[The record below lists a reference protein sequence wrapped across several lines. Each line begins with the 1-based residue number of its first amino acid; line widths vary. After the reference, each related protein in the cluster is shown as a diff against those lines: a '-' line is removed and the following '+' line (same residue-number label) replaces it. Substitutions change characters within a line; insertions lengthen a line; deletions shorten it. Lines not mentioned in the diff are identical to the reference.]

1 MELANYAYLGLTKS
15 LCPSCMKLVD
25 AKIISRNSRV
35 YFLKE
40 CVDCGPREDFVCS
53 DVRYYDRLQYSVPG
67 KIPQQRFAPVK
78 DGCPYDCGL
87 CEKHEQHTCVALV
100 ELTDSCN
107 LSCPMCFASSLPGN
121 QHRSLEEIQRAIDR
135 IVEAEGQ
142 PEVVQLSGGEPTIHP
157 DFMEVVRYAAKQPID
172 YLMVNTNGLRLA
184 KDRELLQQL
193 SEFRERLEIFLQ
205 FDGFDDQHYQAL
217 RGEALLDQKLRAVE
231 LLGEYNL
238 NITLAVTLQGG
249 VNEDQI
255 SPIVEFAKQNRHIT
269 AINFQPATY
278 SGRFTL
284 PEDLEKRVTFP
295 DVIKSIAQG
304 SKGEMCEQDFMPLP
318 CAHPNCH
325 SLTVAYRHAEQL
337 IPISRFFDVE
347 SNYDLLANG
356 IAFTR
361 KKSRQLITQYLS
373 RLSRTGCAA
382 ECEDAEAI
390 ASDTKPVDA
399 NFQHIA
405 DEFYAKAMKQELGAR
420 DLLRITITSFLDVFN
435 FDLRRLM
442 KCCTHHVLPSG
453 HIIPFCAYNV
463 LYREGH
469 VALPELKVPIRVND
483 EESAVD

>member
-1 MELANYAYLGLTKS
+1 MKLANYTYLGLTKS
-15 LCPSCMKLVD
+15 LCPSCMSLVE

-35 YFLKE
+35 YFLKD
-40 CVDCGPREDFVCS
+40 CATCGPREDFVCS

-67 KIPQQRFAPVK
+67 KIPKQRFAPVK
-78 DGCPYDCGL
+78 EGCPYDCGL

-100 ELTDSCN
+100 ELTDGCN
-107 LSCPMCFASSLPGN
+107 LSCPMCFASSLPGH
-121 QHRSLEEIQRAIDR
+121 QHRSLEDIKRAIDR

-157 DFMEVVRYAAKQPID
+157 NFIDVVHYAAKQPID

-184 KDRELLQQL
+184 KDRELLRQL
-193 SEFRERLEIFLQ
+193 SEYRDRLEVFLQ
-205 FDGFDDQHYQAL
+205 FDGFNDEHYRAL

-231 LLGEYNL
+231 LLGEYRL

-249 VNEDQI
+249 VNDDQV
-255 SPIVEFAKQNRHIT
+255 SPIVDFAKQHRHIT

-278 SGRFTL
+278 SGRFTF

-295 DVIKSIAQG
+295 DVIKSIARG
-304 SKGEMCEQDFMPLP
+304 SKGEFTERDFLPLP

-325 SLTVAYRHAEQL
+325 SLTVAYRYGDQL
-337 IPISRFFDVE
+337 VPISRFFDVE

-361 KKSRQLITQYLS
+361 QKSRQLITQYLS
-373 RLSRTGCAA
+373 RLSRGSCDV
-382 ECEDAEAI
+382 ECGTAEAMVSEALP
-390 ASDTKPVDA
+390 ASSDFQPV
-399 NFQHIA
+399 A
-405 DEFYAKAMKQELGAR
+405 DDFYAKAMKQELGAQ
-420 DLLRITITSFLDVFN
+420 DLLRITITSFLDAFN

-469 VALPELKVPIRVND
+469 VALPELEMPR
-483 EESAVD
+483 

>member
-1 MELANYAYLGLTKS
+1 MTLSNYAYLGLTKS
-15 LCPSCMKLVD
+15 LCPTCMSLVD
-25 AKIISRNSRV
+25 AKIISRGTRV

-40 CVDCGPREDFVCS
+40 CKECGPREDFVCS
-53 DVRYYDRLQYSVPG
+53 DVKYYDRLQYSVPG
-67 KIPQQRFAPVK
+67 KIPKQRFAPIK

-87 CEKHEQHTCVALV
+87 CESHEQHTCVALV

-121 QHRSLEEIQRAIDR
+121 QHRSMEEIKKAIDR

-157 DFMEVVRYAAKQPID
+157 DFVDVVKYAIEQPID
-172 YLMVNTNGLRLA
+172 YLTVNTNGLRFA
-184 KDRELLQQL
+184 KDRNLLEQL
-193 SEFRERLEIFLQ
+193 SPYRDRLEVFLQ
-205 FDGFDDQHYQAL
+205 FDGFEDDHYRKL
-217 RGEALLDQKLRAVE
+217 RGEALLAQKLRAVD
-231 LLGEYNL
+231 LLGEYGL

-255 SPIVEFAKQNRHIT
+255 VPIVKFAQQHRHIT

-278 SGRFTL
+278 SGRYTI
-284 PEDLEKRVTFP
+284 PEDLERRVTFP
-295 DVIKSIAQG
+295 DVIKSIANGLAGQFR
-304 SKGEMCEQDFMPLP
+304 EEDFMPLP

-325 SLTVAYRHAEQL
+325 SLTVAYRHQDQL
-337 IPISRFFDVE
+337 IPVSRFFDFE

-361 KKSRQLITQYLS
+361 NKSRQLITQYLT
-373 RLSRTGCAA
+373 RLSRSSCDQECVAPESLPPTAQGPNRDFEEVAA
-382 ECEDAEAI
+382 
-390 ASDTKPVDA
+390 
-399 NFQHIA
+399 
-405 DEFYAKAMKQELGAR
+405 EFYARAMRQDLGAQ
-420 DLLRITITSFLDVFN
+420 DLLRITITSFLDAFN

-469 VALPELKVPIRVND
+469 VDLPDLTQSDPVVQEIKR
-483 EESAVD
+483 S